1 MVKTTTTV
9 LVIQQEYLDTV
20 NPIFEKY
27 VEPEMLELLNT
38 AIEQLKEFKKVNTN
52 PQYELEL
59 GKMKGYYIHI
69 LRNKKEIGCFSYKK
83 KCSKNSSKKGL
94 LFIYHN
100 AHKKGKKKQPIDTR
114 QIKIKELNPLVI
126 KDIIDNT

>member
-20 NPIFEKY
+20 NPIFEEY

-52 PQYELEL
+52 PQYNLEL

-69 LRNKKEIGCFSYKK
+69 LRNKKEIGCFSYNKK
-83 KCSKNSSKKGL
+83 GSKKGFV
-94 LFIYHN
+94 FIYHN
-100 AHKKGKKKQPIDTR
+100 AHTKGKKEQPIEIR
-114 QIKIKELNPLVI
+114 QIEIKELNPLVI
-126 KDIIDNT
+126 KDIIENT